1 MTDAKVSAV
10 PAKETADKPISK
22 LRKKF
27 LHSMLRAVML
37 ERGEEAF
44 QLHPKHLKTHRGRIT
59 FRVLMER
66 NRVASPTELYD
77 ALVKLDYLEWDEML
91 TPLPR
96 YKHKTDN

>member
-1 MTDAKVSAV
+1 MKNFMGSPIKDTK
-10 PAKETADKPISK
+10 DKPIRN

-27 LHSMLRAVML
+27 LHSMLRAVLL

-44 QLHPKHLKTHRGRIT
+44 QINPRHLKTHRGRIT

-66 NRVASPTELYD
+66 NGVTTPEDLYD
-77 ALVKLDYLEWDEML
+77 ALVKLDYLQWNEML

-96 YKHKTDN
+96 YKHKTDD

>member
-1 MTDAKVSAV
+1 
-10 PAKETADKPISK
+10 
-22 LRKKF
+22 
-27 LHSMLRAVML
+27 MLRAVML

-44 QLHPKHLKTHRGRIT
+44 QLHPTHLKTHRGRIT

-66 NRVASPTELYD
+66 NRVTSPAELYN